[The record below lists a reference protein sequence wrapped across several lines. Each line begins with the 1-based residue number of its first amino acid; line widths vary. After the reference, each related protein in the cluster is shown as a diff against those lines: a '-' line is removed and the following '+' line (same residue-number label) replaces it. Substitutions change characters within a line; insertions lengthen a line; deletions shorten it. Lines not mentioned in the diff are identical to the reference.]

1 MLDLKFDH
9 LGIIVKS
16 IEKAIPLYVSLG
28 YAIDGEIFCDEQQ
41 QMRGIFLVKPDEP
54 RVELIE
60 DLSASK
66 ALTKMIN
73 TPCGRIY
80 HLAYRVANLEAN
92 LNEILNTL
100 NVRLLSPIKDGSYY
114 KKVCFVFSQDMQ
126 ILELVEYK

>member
-1 MLDLKFDH
+1 MLNLTFDH

-16 IEKAIPLYVSLG
+16 IDKAIPLYLALG
-28 YAIDGEIFCDEQQ
+28 YTIDSEVFCDEQQ
-41 QMRGIFLVKPDEP
+41 QMRGIFLEKLGEP

-80 HLAYRVANLEAN
+80 HLAYRVQNLAEN
-92 LNEILNTL
+92 LDEILNRL
-100 NVRLLSPIKDGSYY
+100 NARLLSPIKDGSYF
-114 KKVCFVFSQDMQ
+114 KKVCFVFSSDMQ
-126 ILELVEYK
+126 ILELVECK